1 MKNVNTKMSAVKKD
15 VIAALV
21 GVPAMAGLFYWMAVI
36 ATN

>member
-1 MKNVNTKMSAVKKD
+1 MSAVKKD